1 MIIYHHTFLSTPYGI
16 THMKFN
22 EKVQRDM
29 SGQSRVEK
37 WLDQHL
43 NIMLTTPHN
52 GQDVPLVIYERVQS
66 VDPVPQ
72 RRVHGNQQHRVAIR
86 NKCDQDTL
94 FGGHQVAATN
104 GNHNKRDSVIMKLAP
119 SNSFVNRAA
128 KNNRPKVQVRRV
140 NTDDDFSCHGDEQ
153 SSPRS
158 NDRFSFDRNNTVY
171 KCATRRA
178 KSPLLPANQKVDGFV

>member
-1 MIIYHHTFLSTPYGI
+1 
-16 THMKFN
+16 
-22 EKVQRDM
+22 M

-43 NIMLTTPHN
+43 NIMLTPQPQN

-94 FGGHQVAATN
+94 FSQANQAA
-104 GNHNKRDSVIMKLAP
+104 NHSKRDSVITKLAP
-119 SNSFVNRAA
+119 SNSFVNRAS
-128 KNNRPKVQVRRV
+128 KKPKVQVRRV
-140 NTDDDFSCHGDEQ
+140 PTDDDVSCHGDEG
-153 SSPRS
+153 SSSRS
-158 NDRFSFDRNNTVY
+158 NDRCSFDRNNTAY

-178 KSPLLPANQKVDGFV
+178 KSPLLPQNQKASGFV